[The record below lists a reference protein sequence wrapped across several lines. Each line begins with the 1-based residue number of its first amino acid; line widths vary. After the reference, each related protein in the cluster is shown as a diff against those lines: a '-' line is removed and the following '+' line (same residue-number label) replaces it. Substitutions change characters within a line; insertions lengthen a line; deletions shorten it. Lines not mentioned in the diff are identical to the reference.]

1 MNKVKKGLFYS
12 ILLICLVS
20 ITISCNKQTGVPHNY
35 DTTMHKTI
43 LFSLY
48 TDKDFSGENDVIAFT
63 VFITNLRD
71 QMVWDSAL
79 MPMKLK
85 DIPDIANKIIVE
97 KAITIHKDSVLKVG
111 FKYVIDEVGYSRFYD
126 TCNASETLK
135 KINFNFQ

>member
-20 ITISCNKQTGVPHNY
+20 IATSCNKQTGVPHNY

-48 TDKDFSGENDVIAFT
+48 TDKDFSGGNDAIAFT

-79 MPMKLK
+79 VPMKLK

-97 KAITIHKDSVLKVG
+97 KTIAIHKDSVLKVG
-111 FKYVIDEVGYSRFYD
+111 FKYVIDEVGYSSFYD
-126 TCNASETLK
+126 TCNA
-135 KINFNFQ
+135 